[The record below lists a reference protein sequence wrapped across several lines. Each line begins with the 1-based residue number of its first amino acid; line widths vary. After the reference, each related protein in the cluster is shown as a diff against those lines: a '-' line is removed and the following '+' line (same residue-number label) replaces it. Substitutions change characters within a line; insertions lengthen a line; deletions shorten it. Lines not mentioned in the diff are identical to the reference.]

1 MSQEELLILLSL
13 RAMPKQS
20 KEADK
25 KQEFGRAREA
35 VTNLLKA
42 ANDGDVST
50 LKACVD
56 KQAEYDKTDAAGVLS
71 HMSKCSRSL
80 CVFFRS

>member
-1 MSQEELLILLSL
+1 
-13 RAMPKQS
+13 MPKTS
-20 KEADK
+20 KEDK
-25 KQEFGRAREA
+25 KEEFGRAREA

-50 LKACVD
+50 LKSCVD

-80 CVFFRS
+80 CAFFRS